1 MTGYLFI
8 VIGAVL
14 VNNVV
19 FGRILG
25 LCLAIAS
32 EAEARTLRPNTFG
45 IARL

>member
-14 VNNVV
+14 VTNVV

-25 LCLAIAS
+25 LCLAIAR
-32 EAEARTLRPNTFG
+32 EAAARTLHPNTFG
-45 IARL
+45 IARM